1 MQHKK
6 KIKYCL
12 LFVMLLSA
20 PLAVIKAGEPSSFA
34 GNALFDDPQVNI
46 FLDEHQGQT
55 IIFRQTPA
63 EHAQD
68 IIDVLLGLGAIDILQ
83 EDLICRTNPLNKRN
97 ILDYPIFFPQK
108 LDYAFNWTL
117 GAHFFYN
124 QTSRAFFSQFC
135 DNISTTFAFKSQSL
149 LEKITQSIPK
159 IRELFKNFTVDPIS
173 VLALFENGTAQERR
187 LGFIFHGERQFRF
200 AHFRF
205 FLPVM
210 YLERNFY
217 FTDEERSKLESQL
230 GALSPD
236 QQAIFQKQ
244 HLISDRI
251 GIGDTRLELDFS
263 VTECEEWAIRVGAL
277 TTIPTAVAFA
287 KGFIGSGFD
296 KCCPRPTFNFE
307 DLFACIP
314 AGDPTPEQLN
324 NARDCT
330 TNLLRCFL
338 LQTMDTFSANVLE
351 TNLGYEGHFGLGPL
365 LRTRH
370 SLDMIIHRPW
380 ASQVTWLNYLN
391 VQYLFQAD
399 EKRFFI
405 ERPNIEEFNSRDFND
420 PSQSISNLAFLD
432 EQVVNRVIPFCFTTT
447 VYPGFV
453 VEWVSKFQFE
463 FERWGFNYGTDFW
476 LQGKEKICNI
486 RAPIRILNNLDINA
500 AVLPLAIQG
509 KLFATALYKIERET
523 RDWVL
528 SFNGDYT
535 FASTGIGK
543 DFTLA
548 FNFET
553 NF

>member
-1 MQHKK
+1 MQHMKN
-6 KIKYCL
+6 IKYCL
-12 LFVMLLSA
+12 FILLLSV
-20 PLAVIKAGEPSSFA
+20 PFTKIKAEETISF
-34 GNALFDDPQVNI
+34 GNNNDMFDDPQVNL

-55 IIFRQTPA
+55 IIFRQTSA
-63 EHAQD
+63 EHAQE

-97 ILDYPIFFPQK
+97 ILDYPIFLPQK
-108 LDYAFNWTL
+108 LEYAFNWTL
-117 GAHFFYN
+117 GTHFFYN
-124 QTSRAFFSQFC
+124 QTSRTFFSQFC
-135 DNISTTFAFKSQSL
+135 DNISSTFAFKSQSL
-149 LEKITQSIPK
+149 IEKITNSIPT
-159 IRELFKNFTVDPIS
+159 IREIFANFTVDPIS
-173 VLALFENGTAQERR
+173 VLSLFENGTAQERR
-187 LGFIFHGERQFRF
+187 LGFIFHGQRQFRC
-200 AHFRF
+200 ANFRF
-205 FLPVM
+205 LLPII

-217 FTDEERSKLESQL
+217 FTDEERNKLETQL
-230 GALSPD
+230 GALNPD
-236 QQAIFQKQ
+236 QQEKFQKQ

-263 VTECEEWAIRVGAL
+263 VQECDEWSLRTGAYATL
-277 TTIPTAVAFA
+277 PTAVAFA
-287 KGFIGSGFD
+287 KGFVGSGFD
-296 KCCPRPTFNFE
+296 KCCPRPIFNFE

-314 AGDPTPEQLN
+314 AGDPSPEQLN

-330 TNLLRCFL
+330 TNLLRCFF
-338 LQTMDTFSANVLE
+338 LQALDTFSANVLE
-351 TNLGYEGHFGLGPL
+351 TNLGYEGHFGLGGL
-365 LRTRH
+365 VRTRH
-370 SLDMIIHRPW
+370 NLDMVIHRPW
-380 ASQVTWLNYLN
+380 ASHITWLNNITLE
-391 VQYLFQAD
+391 YLFLAD

-405 ERPNIEEFNSRDFND
+405 ERPNKEEFSSRDFTD

-432 EQVVNRVIPFCFTTT
+432 EQVVNRIIPFCLTTT

-453 VEWVSKFQFE
+453 FEWVSKFQFE

-476 LQGKEKICNI
+476 LQGKEKLCNI
-486 RAPIRILNNLDINA
+486 RAPERILKNLDVNA
-500 AVLPLAIQG
+500 ALLPMAIQG

-548 FNFET
+548 FNLET